1 MMPEVNSLI
10 VWIILGGFS
19 GWIASKIMGRDSQ
32 MGIFLNIVVGV
43 IGASSADGWWESSD
57 WGRLQA
63 SISGASLYPF
73 SGRWYCSSSWAW
85 LQGDKKNKK
94 YGNPLIKWIPVFLCS
109 FFEAGIFYAI

>member
-43 IGASSADGWWESSD
+43 IGAFIGGWLVGILGLGPATGLNIWSFIV
-57 WGRLQA
+57 
-63 SISGASLYPF
+63 SILGAVVL
-73 SGRWYCSSSWAW
+73 
-85 LQGDKKNKK
+85 L
-94 YGNPLIKWIPVFLCS
+94 FLVGLV
-109 FFEAGIFYAI
+109 ARR